1 MSSIYT
7 VRLPVTTTGAAGS
20 ATGSATTETL
30 HGFLLDVYLDFHAT
44 APATTDT
51 TIAYAGRGGNIL
63 AVSNS
68 ATDVLLAPRIKLV
81 DNANAAIT
89 NSFERFALNDAITV
103 SLAQSDALDPAVVV
117 YLRIFRP

>member
-7 VRLPVTTTGAAGS
+7 VRVPVTTTGAAGS
-20 ATGSATTETL
+20 ATGTATTETL

-51 TIAYAGRGGNIL
+51 TIAYALRGGNIL
-63 AVSNS
+63 AVANS
-68 ATDVLLAPRIKLV
+68 GTDALLTPRVKPV

-89 NSFERFALNDAITV
+89 NAHERFPLNDALTV

-117 YLRIFRP
+117 YLRILRP